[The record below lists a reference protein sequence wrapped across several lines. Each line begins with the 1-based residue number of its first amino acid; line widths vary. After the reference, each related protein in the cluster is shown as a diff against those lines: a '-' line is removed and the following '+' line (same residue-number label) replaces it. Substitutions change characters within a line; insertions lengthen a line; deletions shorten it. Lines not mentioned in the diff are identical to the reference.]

1 MATSTGSGGAGSTR
15 RGQWLL
21 LGIIVATGALV
32 RAQSKDVE
40 YATTMQKGVQALA
53 QGQNRA
59 ALDLFQKANAL
70 RDKKSP
76 EAYFGIGKAY
86 FGLRELESAVD
97 GCTEGLKY
105 SGVDKHVEASLHN
118 LRGMSLIALGV
129 QKNTQGEQK
138 AAEADFR
145 AALVLSD
152 KVPLAL
158 YNLGVVLLRQD
169 RDEEGI
175 QQLQTFVARGGT
187 APEVDEARKMI
198 ADPRRARL
206 TFAPDFS
213 VPTLGGQRISLQ
225 DYRGK
230 VVLLDFWGT
239 WCGPCREFTPTLV
252 EVNKRLAGQPFVTIG
267 VACAEKSES
276 AWRAYIDQNKM
287 TWPQYLDTSRKVM
300 TAFDVHEFP
309 TYILID
315 HEGVI
320 RDRKIGFGLDNASWM
335 NDQVKKWVGAVK
347 PPGGGWP
354 ELLPTRAISRDR

>member
-118 LRGMSLIALGV
+118 LRGMSLIALGA
-129 QKNTQGEQK
+129 QKNTQGRPAPRAPHVRARFHRADARRPAHLPPGLPGQGGATRLLGHLVRALPRIHTHAGGGEQEVGRP
-138 AAEADFR
+138 AVRHDR
-145 AALVLSD
+145 RR
-152 KVPLAL
+152 
-158 YNLGVVLLRQD
+158 LRG
-169 RDEEGI
+169 EERKR
-175 QQLQTFVARGGT
+175 VARLHRSEQDDL
-187 APEVDEARKMI
+187 AAVSRHEPEGHDRI
-198 ADPRRARL
+198 RRA
-206 TFAPDFS
+206 
-213 VPTLGGQRISLQ
+213 
-225 DYRGK
+225 
-230 VVLLDFWGT
+230 
-239 WCGPCREFTPTLV
+239 
-252 EVNKRLAGQPFVTIG
+252 
-267 VACAEKSES
+267 
-276 AWRAYIDQNKM
+276 
-287 TWPQYLDTSRKVM
+287 
-300 TAFDVHEFP
+300 
-309 TYILID
+309 
-315 HEGVI
+315 
-320 RDRKIGFGLDNASWM
+320 
-335 NDQVKKWVGAVK
+335 
-347 PPGGGWP
+347 
-354 ELLPTRAISRDR
+354 